1 MDWNA
6 AFKKAEVEPAVG
18 CEESDPFFI
27 TNSRK
32 SDNSGSTM
40 ELHDVVSSVLHE
52 KSPVS
57 ESSVDADETKKR
69 KISNYDSEGSD
80 KKIRRGVSSQQ
91 PDPEACMEGVLLPSG
106 QFGLVESSAR
116 FHNSSVFVYSGTE
129 RQENGSFIVIG
140 TLYSSSGDIQLFN
153 EPSNNTEML
162 DFPYPTDS
170 NDHCETPEQ
179 AYIDVVSILKRIS
192 KKIAKVKKSKHLKIY
207 DPYYCNGG
215 VIDKLSLLG
224 YPKVHNEKVDCY
236 SVWESGNLPDFDVLV
251 TNPPYS
257 GDHIE
262 KLIKF
267 LSSKKFGNKPWMLLC
282 PEFVHKKD
290 YYTELMKKKKR
301 PLYIVP
307 NKRYIYLPPRGFR
320 EKKASATHK
329 KSSPFTSYWY
339 IWGGSNEM
347 TDMLAEFFQ
356 QHGGNDCKTARSK
369 NELRELRR
377 KNRKKQKI

>member
-153 EPSNNTEML
+153 EPSNNTG
-162 DFPYPTDS
+162 
-170 NDHCETPEQ
+170 
-179 AYIDVVSILKRIS
+179 K
-192 KKIAKVKKSKHLKIY
+192 
-207 DPYYCNGG
+207 
-215 VIDKLSLLG
+215 
-224 YPKVHNEKVDCY
+224 
-236 SVWESGNLPDFDVLV
+236 
-251 TNPPYS
+251 
-257 GDHIE
+257 
-262 KLIKF
+262 
-267 LSSKKFGNKPWMLLC
+267 
-282 PEFVHKKD
+282 
-290 YYTELMKKKKR
+290 
-301 PLYIVP
+301 
-307 NKRYIYLPPRGFR
+307 
-320 EKKASATHK
+320 
-329 KSSPFTSYWY
+329 
-339 IWGGSNEM
+339 
-347 TDMLAEFFQ
+347 
-356 QHGGNDCKTARSK
+356 
-369 NELRELRR
+369 
-377 KNRKKQKI
+377 